1 MNWTVVHPIDED
13 SPLLGLNEADMKD
26 ADVELYV
33 LVKGFDDVFSNQVLK
48 RTSYT
53 YHEIKFNRRFV
64 PMYRE
69 TGTTT
74 ILELNKLN
82 EWSEV

>member
-1 MNWTVVHPIDED
+1 MQTWSCTYW
-13 SPLLGLNEADMKD
+13 SAS
-26 ADVELYV
+26 
-33 LVKGFDDVFSNQVLK
+33 GFDDVFSNVVLK

-53 YHEIKFNRRFV
+53 YHEIKFNRKFV

-82 EWSEV
+82 ESAEV